1 MPDLPDTY
9 ADTSAWKP
17 LPVPTEA
24 VNLICQIAP
33 IRVSFKA
40 NPAGSMGFVLEVGK
54 AVRLKA
60 GDAAHIQPAGALGG
74 AAVFEDF
81 G

>member
-9 ADTSAWKP
+9 ADKHEWKP
-17 LPVPTEA
+17 LPVPTAA
-24 VNLICQIAP
+24 VNLICQISP

-40 NPAGSMGFVLEVGK
+40 DPSGSIGFVLQVGT

-60 GDAAHIQPAGALGG
+60 GDEGKIQPEGALGG
-74 AAVFEDF
+74 VAVFEDF